1 MVFQGVFDTHTLRR
15 DLHMRDKNHLSIC
28 SALASLVLLLSIP
41 APAPAFNQPFYNL
54 GLTNSLDGA
63 IPGPGIYGIAYTQ
76 FYAAQQID
84 VNNLVPQTV
93 PLPPPSPPA
102 QLKGHLEQTKLNY
115 LAEAVQIAYISTQ
128 EIFGGYLGWNIVI
141 PVVDISTKGLINSD
155 IRPLGGE
162 NLENSG
168 GLGDIITGPVIQWSG
183 KSLLGK
189 PYFHRIEL
197 DVIVPTGRYS
207 DDFLINPGANIVTFN
222 PYYAFTWM
230 PFERFETS
238 FRIHYAWNSRNN
250 SPYKVIYGPDAT
262 LKPGQSI
269 HFNYALEYNV
279 YKSLWMGFAGYCMW
293 QLGKDDLENSQLQD
307 PASPAY
313 NPALAE
319 ALVQKEQTVGIGP
332 LLTLTPT
339 KDLMMSL
346 ATAVEV
352 GVKNRP
358 DGIKGTLKVL
368 YRFW

>member
-1 MVFQGVFDTHTLRR
+1 MSE
-15 DLHMRDKNHLSIC
+15 KKYLSIC
-28 SALASLVLLLSIP
+28 FALASLVLLLSVP
-41 APAPAFNQPFYNL
+41 APAPAFNQPSYNL

-76 FYAAQQID
+76 FYAAQQLD
-84 VNNLVPQTV
+84 VNNLVP
-93 PLPPPSPPA
+93 A
-102 QLKGHLEQTKLNY
+102 GLKGHFEQTKLNY

-128 EIFGGYLGWNIVI
+128 ELFGGYLGWNIVI

-155 IRPLGGE
+155 IRALGGE

-189 PYFHRIEL
+189 PFFHRIEL

-238 FRIHYAWNSRNN
+238 FRVHYAWNSRNN

-262 LKPGQSI
+262 LKPGQNI

-293 QLGKDDLENSQLQD
+293 QLGKDDLENSPLLAAD
-307 PASPAY
+307 PT
-313 NPALAE
+313 LAE

-339 KDLMMSL
+339 RDLMMSL

-368 YRFW
+368 YKFW